1 MKKNILI
8 LAFLAIVL
16 SANSC
21 KKNEASETKI
31 DFTQSYEDAALTL
44 SNAQKKYDQAVA
56 SNDPVRI
63 EAAKQELQAA
73 QTKYVESKKI
83 YVAQGGT
90 VKAEYENYSSIATQT
105 LGTQASNTVKNIVR
119 GKDSLITGKVSAAVE
134 NRANAVQKQVND
146 EKARITQETKKKV
159 ADVKASADKTKEDFK
174 KSAEETKKSA
184 NEEINKAKQSLNS
197 LLGK

>member
-8 LAFLAIVL
+8 LTFAAIVL

-73 QTKYVESKKI
+73 QTKYVESKKV

-90 VKAEYENYSSIATQT
+90 VKAEYENYSSTATRT

-146 EKARITQETKKKV
+146 EKTRITQETKKKV
-159 ADVKASADKTKEDFK
+159 ADVKA
-174 KSAEETKKSA
+174 SAEETKKSA

>member
-8 LAFLAIVL
+8 LTFAAIVL

-73 QTKYVESKKI
+73 QTKYVESKKV
-83 YVAQGGT
+83 YVAQGGI

-146 EKARITQETKKKV
+146 EKTRITQETKKKV